1 MELPSGPPA
10 QVRGEA
16 SFFWRKLPRGSLA
29 CEKKQ
34 VKKKWPADIQRAQM
48 LRKMR
53 EANIPPRA
61 GSSMG
66 HNIHEPRKSV
76 LFKTG
81 FHGL

>member
-1 MELPSGPPA
+1 MVRLPKYVERPLFF
-10 QVRGEA
+10 GENCPEEVLLV
-16 SFFWRKLPRGSLA
+16 K
-29 CEKKQ
+29 KKQ